1 MDENIIIKDI
11 VGFDDLEN
19 QFQKTVLSR
28 KNQTWMLIGKRGIG
42 KRTLSMRFAGYVIN
56 NFDENW
62 KDSDLTNEVF
72 SKKSDNLFYVT
83 SLDEKNSGKISKD
96 QIDIL
101 SSKFKLFSY
110 NANFRVVIIDKFN
123 WLTNAAMNSMLKI
136 LEEPPSGVYFFLIV
150 DELKNVLPTIQS
162 RSQKL
167 FFKNLSLN
175 KCKSI
180 LEKNNILKDKHT
192 INETIKLAN
201 FSPGLSYEI
210 STFDGVQLYQ
220 ELLDTFLKKEN
231 IRNFSK
237 KVISITKN
245 TISNVW
251 ITEFIIKRF
260 LHNCLRFSVDKKFQ
274 EDTIILNEDKV
285 IQTIAKTKNG
295 DDLLEILDDLNYR
308 VRRVKNFNLSLEL
321 EVFQFLNR
329 FH

>member
-1 MDENIIIKDI
+1 MDENIIIKNTI
-11 VGFDDLEN
+11 GFKDLEI

-28 KNQTWMLIGKRGIG
+28 KNQTWMLIGKRGVG

-56 NFDENW
+56 DFDINWENT
-62 KDSDLTNEVF
+62 DLTNQVF

-83 SLDEKNSGKISKD
+83 SLDEKSSGKISKD
-96 QIDIL
+96 QIDDL
-101 SSKFKLFSY
+101 SSKFQLFSY
-110 NANFRVVIIDKFN
+110 NSNNRVVIIDKFN
-123 WLTNAAMNSMLKI
+123 WLTNSAMNSMLKI
-136 LEEPPSGVYFFLIV
+136 LEEPPIGVYFFLIV

-175 KCKSI
+175 DCKTI
-180 LEKNNILKDKHT
+180 LEENNILKDNHT

-210 STFDGVQLYQ
+210 SSFHGVQLYQ
-220 ELLDTFLKKEN
+220 ELLDTFSNKKS

-237 KVISITKN
+237 KSISITKN
-245 TISNVW
+245 TISNIW

-274 EDTIILNEDKV
+274 EEITILNEDKV
-285 IQTIAKTKNG
+285 IQTIKKTKNIN
-295 DDLLEILDDLNYR
+295 DLLEILDDLNYR
-308 VRRVKNFNLSLEL
+308 IKRVKVFNLSLEL
-321 EVFQFLNR
+321 EVFQFLNK

>member
-1 MDENIIIKDI
+1 MDENIIIKNTI
-11 VGFDDLEN
+11 GFNDLEN

-28 KNQTWMLIGKRGIG
+28 KNQTWMLIGKRGVG

-56 NFDENW
+56 DFDVNW
-62 KDSDLTNEVF
+62 QNSDLTNEVF
-72 SKKSDNLFYVT
+72 RKKSDNLFYVT
-83 SLDEKNSGKISKD
+83 SLDEKSSGKISKE
-96 QIDIL
+96 QIDSL

-110 NANFRVVIIDKFN
+110 NSNNRVVIIDKFN
-123 WLTNAAMNSMLKI
+123 WLTNSAMNSMLKI
-136 LEEPPSGVYFFLIV
+136 LEEPPAGVYFFLIV

-167 FFKNLSLN
+167 FFKNLSLSE
-175 KCKSI
+175 CKSI
-180 LEKNNILKDKHT
+180 LEKNNFLNNKNSID
-192 INETIKLAN
+192 ETIKLSN
-201 FSPGLSYEI
+201 YSPGLSYEI
-210 STFDGVQLYQ
+210 SSFQGVQLYQ
-220 ELLDTFLKKEN
+220 ELLDTFTNKKS

-274 EDTIILNEDKV
+274 EEKNILNEDKV
-285 IQTIAKTKNG
+285 IQTIIKTKNSN
-295 DDLLEILDDLNYR
+295 DLLEILDDLNYR
-308 VRRVKNFNLSLEL
+308 IKRVKVFNLSLEL
-321 EVFQFLNR
+321 EVFQFLNK

>member
-1 MDENIIIKDI
+1 MNENIIIKNI
-11 VGFDDLEN
+11 IGFNDLEN

-56 NFDENW
+56 DFDVNW
-62 KDSDLTNEVF
+62 QNSNLTNEVF
-72 SKKSDNLFYVT
+72 SKKSDNLFYIT
-83 SLDEKNSGKISKD
+83 SLDEKSSGKISKE
-96 QIDIL
+96 QIDSL

-110 NANFRVVIIDKFN
+110 NSNNRVVIIDKFN
-123 WLTNAAMNSMLKI
+123 WLTNSAMNSMLKI
-136 LEEPPSGVYFFLIV
+136 LEEPPAGVYFFLIV

-175 KCKSI
+175 ECKSV
-180 LEKNNILKDKHT
+180 LEENNILKEKNS

-201 FSPGLSYEI
+201 YSPGLSYEI
-210 STFDGVQLYQ
+210 SSIHGVQLYQ
-220 ELLDTFLKKEN
+220 ELLDTFTNKKS

-245 TISNVW
+245 TISNIW
-251 ITEFIIKRF
+251 ITELIIKRL
-260 LHNCLRFSVDKKFQ
+260 LHNCLRFSVDKKIQ
-274 EDTIILNEDKV
+274 EETTILNEDKV
-285 IQTIAKTKNG
+285 IQIIIKNKNSN
-295 DDLLEILDDLNYR
+295 DLLEILDDLNYR
-308 VRRVKNFNLSLEL
+308 IKRVKIFNLSLEL
-321 EVFQFLNR
+321 EVFQFLNK

>member
-1 MDENIIIKDI
+1 MDENIIIKNTI
-11 VGFDDLEN
+11 GFNDLEN

-56 NFDENW
+56 DFDVNW
-62 KDSDLTNEVF
+62 QNSNLTNEVF

-83 SLDEKNSGKISKD
+83 SLDEKSSGKISKE
-96 QIDIL
+96 QIDSL

-110 NANFRVVIIDKFN
+110 NSNNRVVIIDKFN
-123 WLTNAAMNSMLKI
+123 WLTNSAMNSMLKI
-136 LEEPPSGVYFFLIV
+136 LEEPPEGVYFFLIV

-167 FFKNLSLN
+167 FFKNLSLSE
-175 KCKSI
+175 CKSI
-180 LEKNNILKDKHT
+180 LEKNNFLNDKNT
-192 INETIKLAN
+192 IDETIKLSN
-201 FSPGLSYEI
+201 YSPGLSYEI
-210 STFDGVQLYQ
+210 SSFQGVQLYQ
-220 ELLDTFLKKEN
+220 ELLDTFTNKKS

-245 TISNVW
+245 TISNIW

-260 LHNCLRFSVDKKFQ
+260 LHNCLRFSVDKKFH
-274 EDTIILNEDKV
+274 EEKNILNEDKV
-285 IQTIAKTKNG
+285 IQTIIKTKNSN
-295 DDLLEILDDLNYR
+295 DLLEILDDLNYR
-308 VRRVKNFNLSLEL
+308 IKRVKVFNLSLEL
-321 EVFQFLNR
+321 EVFQFLNK

>member
-1 MDENIIIKDI
+1 MDENIIIKNTIGFNDI
-11 VGFDDLEN
+11 EN

-56 NFDENW
+56 DFDVNW
-62 KDSDLTNEVF
+62 QNSNLTNEVF

-83 SLDEKNSGKISKD
+83 SLDEKSSGKISKE
-96 QIDIL
+96 QIDSL
-101 SSKFKLFSY
+101 SSKFRLFSY
-110 NANFRVVIIDKFN
+110 NSNNRVVIIDKLN
-123 WLTNAAMNSMLKI
+123 WLTNSAMNSMLKI
-136 LEEPPSGVYFFLIV
+136 LEEPPAGVYFFLIV

-167 FFKNLSLN
+167 FFKNLSLSE
-175 KCKSI
+175 CKSI
-180 LEKNNILKDKHT
+180 LEENNILKDEKT

-201 FSPGLSYEI
+201 YSPGLSYEI
-210 STFDGVQLYQ
+210 SSFHGVQLYQ
-220 ELLDTFLKKEN
+220 ELLDTFTNKKS

-274 EDTIILNEDKV
+274 EETIILNEDKV
-285 IQTIAKTKNG
+285 IQTIIKTKNSN
-295 DDLLEILDDLNYR
+295 DLLEILDDLNYR
-308 VRRVKNFNLSLEL
+308 IKRVKVFNLSLEL
-321 EVFQFLNR
+321 EVFQFLNK

>member
-1 MDENIIIKDI
+1 MDENIIIKNTI
-11 VGFDDLEN
+11 GFNDLEN

-28 KNQTWMLIGKRGIG
+28 KNQTWMLIGKRGVG

-56 NFDENW
+56 NFDLNW
-62 KDSDLTNEVF
+62 QNTNLTNEVF

-83 SLDEKNSGKISKD
+83 SLDEKSSGKISKE
-96 QIDIL
+96 QIDSL

-110 NANFRVVIIDKFN
+110 NSNNRVVIIDKFN
-123 WLTNAAMNSMLKI
+123 WLTNSAMNSMLKI

-175 KCKSI
+175 ECKSI
-180 LEKNNILKDKHT
+180 LEENNILKEKNS

-201 FSPGLSYEI
+201 YSPGLSYEI
-210 STFDGVQLYQ
+210 SSIHGVQLYQ
-220 ELLDTFLKKEN
+220 ELLDTFTNKKS

-245 TISNVW
+245 TISNIWV
-251 ITEFIIKRF
+251 TEFIIKRL

-274 EDTIILNEDKV
+274 EETTILNEDKV
-285 IQTIAKTKNG
+285 IQTIIKTKNSN
-295 DDLLEILDDLNYR
+295 DLLEILDDLNYR
-308 VRRVKNFNLSLEL
+308 IKRVKVFNLSLEL
-321 EVFQFLNR
+321 EVFQFLNK